1 MVPTY
6 QDSSR
11 RSSPAALAHNN
22 SASTMLSLW
31 AKVFIE
37 AKAQT
42 ESRAADVTVLFY
54 EMVVFFIILLVGYAD
69 AWGKGIFRYD

>member
-1 MVPTY
+1 
-6 QDSSR
+6 
-11 RSSPAALAHNN
+11 
-22 SASTMLSLW
+22 MLSLW